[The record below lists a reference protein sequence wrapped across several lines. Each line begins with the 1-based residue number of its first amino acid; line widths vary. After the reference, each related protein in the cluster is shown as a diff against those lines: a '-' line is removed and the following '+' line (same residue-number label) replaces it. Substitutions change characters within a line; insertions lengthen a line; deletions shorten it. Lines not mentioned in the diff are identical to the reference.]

1 MTTAKSNPIQSS
13 PRNKLKIDFNIKAI
27 HTPNSLQKRPTP
39 KSLIA
44 AVLESKE
51 EEQEEEEESCS
62 MLSILVREKVYSH
75 PQKHPNPS
83 VPLLVTLQ

>member
-1 MTTAKSNPIQSS
+1 MTTAKSDPIQSS

-51 EEQEEEEESCS
+51 EEEESCS
-62 MLSILVREKVYSH
+62 MLSILVRKKVYSH
-75 PQKHPNPS
+75 PQKRPNPS

>member
-51 EEQEEEEESCS
+51 EEEESCS
-62 MLSILVREKVYSH
+62 MLSILVRKKVYSH